1 MNNNFNEDDIREEF
15 GKYSSCSED
24 DANKVLENR
33 DRIEGMAQSGPL
45 AKFIGDI
52 RTFFEMVGDYF
63 SGEYTEV
70 PFGTIAGII
79 GTLLYVLSPIDII
92 PDFIPFAGLLD
103 DAAML
108 GVCLECVQSD
118 VDQYREWKRR
128 A

>member
-1 MNNNFNEDDIREEF
+1 MNNNFNEEDIRENFDLYQDCTE
-15 GKYSSCSED
+15 ED
-24 DANKVLENR
+24 ADKVLENR

-45 AKFIGDI
+45 SKFIDDI

-79 GTLLYVLSPIDII
+79 GTLLYVLSPIDLI
-92 PDFIPFAGLLD
+92 PDFIPFAGLAD
-103 DAAML
+103 DAAM
-108 GVCLECVQSD
+108 VAFCLSCTGID
-118 VDQYREWKRR
+118 LDRYRNWNQG